1 MNIVGPLLA
10 LALFMA
16 AVVLLL
22 ALVAVAATVAR
33 IGRDRRE
40 ARRLVQEAEAALRS
54 VASDRQDQ
62 A

>member
-22 ALVAVAATVAR
+22 TLVAVAATVAR

-40 ARRLVQEAEAALRS
+40 SRRLVQEAEAALRRA
-54 VASDRQDQ
+54 ASDRQDQ